1 MQLKGAIFDL
11 DGVLI
16 DTEYFQWQG
25 WVEVLKPYN
34 ISMSKQDY
42 YNHAGRRGDQ
52 IEADLIKKYNLNV
65 EKDSLL
71 AKKESLLM
79 KWFKEKSPELMPYAK
94 ESVEFFI
101 GKTLWT
107 AVASTA
113 PGDEVLLKLK
123 GTGLYSLFQV
133 IISGTDVKRG
143 KPYPDIYLAAVEK
156 LNLKPEEC
164 ISFEDTQYGVES
176 AKAAGLKCLA
186 IPNEYTKKQD
196 FSKADGVFNN
206 LKEAVD
212 SIQ

>member
-1 MQLKGAIFDL
+1 MLKGVIFDL

-25 WVEVLKPYN
+25 WVEALKQYN
-34 ISMSKQDY
+34 VSMSKQEYYDY
-42 YNHAGRRGDQ
+42 AGRRGDQ
-52 IEADLIKKYNLNV
+52 IEADLIKKHNLNV
-65 EKDSLL
+65 EKGLLL
-71 AKKESLLM
+71 AKKEKLLM
-79 KWFKEKSPELMPYAK
+79 EWFKAKPPSLMPYAK

-101 GKTLWT
+101 RKTLWT

-123 GTGLYSLFQV
+123 GTGLYPLFQV
-133 IISGTDVKRG
+133 IVSGTDVKRG

-156 LNLKPEEC
+156 LNLKAEEC

-186 IPNEYTKKQD
+186 IPNEYTEKQD
-196 FSKADGVFNN
+196 FSKADGIFRN